1 MTTGRVLFS
10 VLLAGALAATAC
22 KKKEE
27 AEELPTPLPS
37 TAPVQPAA
45 PAPTPEP
52 APVATAEAQEIP
64 TAEDF
69 EEEAA
74 EDITPNNMED
84 ELDKLEKEITAG

>member
-1 MTTGRVLFS
+1 MTSPRTLLGL
-10 VLLAGALAATAC
+10 LLAGCLAVTAC

-27 AEELPTPLPS
+27 TEELPTPLPS
-37 TAPVQPAA
+37 TAPVATAA

-52 APVATAEAQEIP
+52 AATAAADPQDIP
-64 TAEDF
+64 TVEDF

-74 EDITPNNMED
+74 EDITPSNMED